1 MPFVKYRYFDLF
13 HPGSTFV
20 YFHTSSI
27 IHRTTYPFLPM
38 KRKENEFGHKV
49 RILRLQRILLEQP
62 FHYNKKQLADRLNV
76 HSDTIKE
83 YFDNFK
89 TAGYEIKFDDNYRY
103 GFAAD
108 KTYEELKDFLHFSE
122 KEQLFLLEVINRL
135 GHHDPSV
142 EKLRRKIVSIYDFT
156 RLGNA
161 FLRKPY
167 LSKIDLLEQAK
178 REKRQVILL
187 DYHSSNSNK
196 ISDRRVEP
204 FDPNPADDIL
214 QAFDVDIGELRHFR
228 ISRIT
233 RIQLTSDTWAHE
245 TQHRVMATDPFY
257 IVSNDQV
264 SVHLRLRVGA
274 YNELVSRFPL
284 SHAYIQKTQEE
295 GIYDFQCKVNRQ
307 FYGLTNFILGFHHQ
321 IVEVLHPES
330 LLDHLR
336 AQVAQ
341 MKFENF

>member
-1 MPFVKYRYFDLF
+1 M
-13 HPGSTFV
+13 
-20 YFHTSSI
+20 
-27 IHRTTYPFLPM
+27 PM
-38 KRKENEFGHKV
+38 KKKEQEYGHKV
-49 RILRLQRILLEQP
+49 RLLKLQRILLEQP
-62 FHYNKKQLADRLNV
+62 FRYTKRQLAERFNV
-76 HSDTIKE
+76 HPDTIKE
-83 YFDNFK
+83 DFNAFRN
-89 TAGYEIKFDDNYRY
+89 AEFEIECDDNYCY
-103 GFAAD
+103 GFTAD
-108 KTYEELKDFLHFSE
+108 KPYEELKDLLHFSE

-135 GHHDPSV
+135 GHHDPSA

-187 DYHSSNSNK
+187 DYHSSNSNN

-214 QAFDVDIGELRHFR
+214 QAFDVDKGELRHFR

-233 RIQLTSDTWAHE
+233 RIQLTGDAWAHE

-284 SHAYIQKTQEE
+284 SQVYVQKAQEE
-295 GIYDFQCKVNRQ
+295 GIYDFQCKVNRN

-321 IVEVLHPES
+321 IVEVLYPES
-330 LLDHLR
+330 LLEHLR